1 MPTTKRR
8 HVRAPSESVIPKEL
22 LAAEVA
28 RALRERGITQTEAS
42 WIIQDAPSQISLVV
56 TGKLRGISVDR
67 LVRMITRLG
76 RDVDI
81 VIRPAASAKGRVKV
95 LRKS

>member
-1 MPTTKRR
+1 
-8 HVRAPSESVIPKEL
+8 VIPKEL